1 MNVRTL
7 VLYAVLISAAAGS
20 WYISRDQE
28 QPETVGTSD
37 DAPYRGFYL
46 RDARILGTGT
56 DGALLYELTAD
67 RAEQTR
73 ENSVRFENV
82 RLHYS
87 PESEVPWT
95 VNADE
100 AIIRDD
106 QRLVALSGHV
116 RVRSSRSEEVPA
128 TEIRTPYLELDP
140 DRFTAETDARV
151 QIRIGERSLTG
162 TGMLASLTDD
172 RLELRSNVSGK
183 FFP

>member
-1 MNVRTL
+1 MNLRIL
-7 VLYAVLISAAAGS
+7 VVYAVLVGAALGSWYLARDREPQEAVSAAA
-20 WYISRDQE
+20 
-28 QPETVGTSD
+28 

-46 RDARILGTGT
+46 RDARILGTGA

-67 RAEQTR
+67 RAEQTS

-82 RLHYS
+82 RFYYS

-100 AIIRDD
+100 AVIRDD
-106 QRLVALSGHV
+106 ERLVALSGHV
-116 RVRSSRSEEVPA
+116 RVRSSRSEDAPA

>member
-7 VLYAVLISAAAGS
+7 VLYAVLIGAATGS
-20 WYISRDQE
+20 WYLARDQE
-28 QPETVGTSD
+28 PQAAPNAAVET
-37 DAPYRGFYL
+37 PYRGFYL
-46 RDARILGTGT
+46 RDARILGTAA

-67 RAEQTR
+67 RAEQTT

-87 PESEVPWT
+87 PESDVPWT

-100 AIIRDD
+100 ALIRDD
-106 QRLVALSGHV
+106 QRLVTLSGHV
-116 RVRSSRSEEVPA
+116 RVRSSRSEELPA

>member
-1 MNVRTL
+1 MNPRTL
-7 VLYAVLISAAAGS
+7 VLYAVLIAAAVGS
-20 WYISRDQE
+20 WYLSRDE
-28 QPETVGTSD
+28 DEPAASSTAAESL
-37 DAPYRGFYL
+37 YRGFYL
-46 RDARILGTGT
+46 KDARILGTGP

-67 RAEQTR
+67 RAEQTN
-73 ENSVRFENV
+73 ESSVRFENV
-82 RLHYS
+82 RLNYS
-87 PESEVPWT
+87 PESDVPWT

-100 AIIRDD
+100 AVVRDD
-106 QRLVALSGHV
+106 ERLVTLSGHV
-116 RVRSSRSEEVPA
+116 RVRSSRTEELPA

-162 TGMLASLTDD
+162 TGMLASLADD

>member
-1 MNVRTL
+1 MNARTL
-7 VLYAVLISAAAGS
+7 VLYAVLIVAAAGS
-20 WYISRDQE
+20 WYIARD
-28 QPETVGTSD
+28 PEPPAAASAATEM
-37 DAPYRGFYL
+37 PYRGFYL
-46 RDARILGTGT
+46 KDARILGTGA
-56 DGALLYELTAD
+56 DGALLYELTAE
-67 RAEQTR
+67 RAEQTD
-73 ENSVRFENV
+73 EHSVRFENV

-87 PESEVPWT
+87 PEADVPWT

-100 AIIRDD
+100 AVVRDD
-106 QRLVALSGHV
+106 QRLVTLSGHV
-116 RVRSSRSEEVPA
+116 RVWSSRSEELPP

-162 TGMLASLTDD
+162 IGMLASLADD